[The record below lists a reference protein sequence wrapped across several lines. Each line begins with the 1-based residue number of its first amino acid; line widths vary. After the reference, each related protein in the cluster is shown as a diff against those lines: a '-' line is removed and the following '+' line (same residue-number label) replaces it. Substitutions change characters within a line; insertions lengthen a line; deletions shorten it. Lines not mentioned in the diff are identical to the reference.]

1 MYVSARLSITHD
13 VVTIHQ
19 FFFVVKQ
26 IYLNSPGG
34 LYIITIIRRRL
45 VLLLEKILT
54 NVFST

>member
-26 IYLNSPGG
+26 IYLNSPGD
-34 LYIITIIRRRL
+34 LYIITIII
-45 VLLLEKILT
+45 KAPHP
-54 NVFST
+54 SS